1 MFGFLGNLVGGGI
14 AETAK
19 GVADVIDK
27 FVETPDEKRVAQ
39 QIKQKM
45 MMEPVLAQVE
55 LNKIEAGHR
64 SIFVAGWRPFIGW
77 VCGFALAW
85 HFILFD
91 ILSWIT
97 LMWKPEITLPEL
109 GGTDTLIT
117 VLLAM
122 LGLGG
127 LRTYEKKI
135 GKAK

>member
-27 FVETPDEKRVAQ
+27 FVETDDEKRLAQ

-77 VCGFALAW
+77 VCGVGVLNMVLINPW
-85 HFILFD
+85 IQ
-91 ILSWIT
+91 WIT
-97 LMWKPEITLPEL
+97 GEVGPEL
-109 GGTDTLIT
+109 PHQTIMQLTLG
-117 VLLAM
+117 M
-122 LGLGG
+122 LGLLGTM
-127 LRTYEKKI
+127 RTVEKVK
-135 GKAK
+135 GKTK